1 MSSRIHSCTSCDG
14 RCELKRAK
22 AHWGVALCIMEGSLA
37 KRETQRKAVLSL
49 QPMSGEVSAVLKAYS
64 VVSRLYRERLNE
76 LSRQAISDEEDR
88 SHSSVRTAQTWTLD
102 GNPVRGEPS
111 IRNSGSLQAT
121 AELDAGTSRPA
132 ASSDT
137 SEVFARR
144 SDLWKTIAKGY
155 TAWLGIT
162 DQLRAVL
169 AQTDGVRDVV
179 VASDQKKGFA
189 RLIRRDTSI
198 RKTCL
203 GSLIRIWGTTCGPMA
218 DGWCEFRYNEDETVE
233 MVPPP

>member
-22 AHWGVALCIMEGSLA
+22 AHWGVALCILEGSLA
-37 KRETQRKAVLSL
+37 ERETLRKAKLSL

-76 LSRQAISDEEDR
+76 LSRQAISDEGDR
-88 SHSSVRTAQTWTLD
+88 SHSSVRTSRTWTLD
-102 GNPVRGEPS
+102 GNLVRGEPG
-111 IRNSGSLQAT
+111 IRNSGSLQPRT
-121 AELDAGTSRPA
+121 EPDAGTSRPV

-137 SEVFARR
+137 FEASARR
-144 SDLWKTIAKGY
+144 SDLWRTIAKDY
-155 TAWLGIT
+155 TAWLRIT

-169 AQTDGVRDVV
+169 VRTDSAPNVV
-179 VASDQKKGFA
+179 VPPDQKKGFA

-198 RKTCL
+198 RRTCI